1 MDVVILVGIYVIVIN
16 LVLFIMMGVDKRR
29 SKRGSWRI
37 EEKKLWGIALAGG
50 VFGGWIGMR
59 VFRHKT
65 KHTSFKLGFPILS
78 LIYIAGA
85 AYLVYRFYL

>member
-1 MDVVILVGIYVIVIN
+1 MDVVILVGIYGIVIN
-16 LVLFIMMGVDKRR
+16 LSLFIMMGVDKRR

-50 VFGGWIGMR
+50 ALGGWIGMS

-65 KHTSFKLGFPILS
+65 KHTSFKLGFPFLT
-78 LIYIAGA
+78 LLYIAGM
-85 AYLVYRFYL
+85 AYLANRFYL

>member
-1 MDVVILVGIYVIVIN
+1 MDVVILVGMYGIVIN
-16 LVLFIMMGVDKRR
+16 LILFIMMGIDKRR

-50 VFGGWIGMR
+50 ALGGWIGMS

-65 KHTSFKLGFPILS
+65 KHTSFKLGFS
-78 LIYIAGA
+78 LITLLYIAGM
-85 AYLVYRFYL
+85 AYLLNRFYL

>member
-1 MDVVILVGIYVIVIN
+1 MLVGIYGIVIN
-16 LVLFIMMGVDKRR
+16 LSLFIMMGVDKRR

-50 VFGGWIGMR
+50 ALGGWIGMS

-65 KHTSFKLGFPILS
+65 KHTSFKLGFPFLT
-78 LIYIAGA
+78 LLYIAGM
-85 AYLVYRFYL
+85 AYLANRFYL

>member
-1 MDVVILVGIYVIVIN
+1 MDVAILVGIYGLVIN

-37 EEKKLWGIALAGG
+37 KEKKLWGIALAGG
-50 VFGGWIGMR
+50 VLGGWVGMS

-65 KHTSFKLGFPILS
+65 KHTSFKLGFPLLS
-78 LIYIAGA
+78 LFYIAGV
-85 AYLVYRFYL
+85 AYLAYRFYL

>member
-1 MDVVILVGIYVIVIN
+1 MLVSIYGLVIN

-50 VFGGWIGMR
+50 PLGGWIGMS

-78 LIYIAGA
+78 LFYIAGV
-85 AYLVYRFYL
+85 AYLVHRFYL